1 LYKANLK
8 FYSNINQL
16 GRSIPKQITIN
27 NRFSTLLKSGLIPKL
42 ITFYPLYLFS
52 RFAAIKIKMSEEQ
65 NLENLL
71 QNADQLFDENHFQE
85 NVDLLSKYSDQDIP
99 EIQWRKARAM
109 YSLSKATSDAK
120 VKETLV
126 RDAFKLVSSALEKDE
141 CNFAIH
147 KWYSI
152 ILDANSG
159 LDGIKARIT
168 QLENV
173 KRHMLKA
180 VELNP
185 NDSTSWHILGVFEYN
200 LADLPWIQRKIVSTI
215 FASPPTGTYEKALE
229 FFEKAEELKEGFY
242 TTNWLFIGK
251 SHMALNNMEKAKVFI
266 EKAAN
271 CQVLNEDD
279 KNCKEEACKLLK
291 KF

>member
-1 LYKANLK
+1 MA
-8 FYSNINQL
+8 
-16 GRSIPKQITIN
+16 
-27 NRFSTLLKSGLIPKL
+27 
-42 ITFYPLYLFS
+42 
-52 RFAAIKIKMSEEQ
+52 EEQ

-85 NVDLLSKYSDQDIP
+85 NIDLLSKYSDQDVP

-109 YSLSKATSDAK
+109 YSLSKATKDAK
-120 VKETLV
+120 EKEQYV
-126 RDAFKLVSSALEKDE
+126 RQSFELVSAALQKDDN
-141 CNFAIH
+141 NFAIH

-152 ILDANSG
+152 ILDANAG
-159 LDGIKARIT
+159 LDGLKARIT

-173 KRHMLKA
+173 KKHMLKA

-185 NDSTSWHILGVFEYN
+185 NDPTSWHILGVFEFN
-200 LADLPWIQRKIVSTI
+200 LAELPWIQRKIVSAI

-229 FFEKAEELKEGFY
+229 FFEKAESLKEGFY
-242 TTNWLFIGK
+242 TTNWLMLGK
-251 SHMALNNMEKAKVFI
+251 SFMALNNMEKAKVYI

-279 KNCKEEACKLLK
+279 KNCKEEACKLMK